1 MREGKLHHPLVN
13 KQGQLKM
20 KERTVFT
27 SGMGEFS
34 PGIFRL
40 GYDGGG
46 PYRCMAISHGGGT
59 LWAFC
64 RKKRTGYHLPNPVLC
79 LPSALIPT
87 LFLASPVKVTGT
99 HWSYWHPQGNPQ
111 LIRQIS
117 WLLLLQSCFKLLPL
131 RKKAEHAVL
140 SMPDTHREF
149 NGKRTREQR

>member
-1 MREGKLHHPLVN
+1 
-13 KQGQLKM
+13 M
-20 KERTVFT
+20 KARTVLT
-27 SGMGEFS
+27 SGIGEFS

-64 RKKRTGYHLPNPVLC
+64 RKKRTGYHLPNPNPLSPSCPNSQPLLC
-79 LPSALIPT
+79 FPSQI
-87 LFLASPVKVTGT
+87 TGT

-117 WLLLLQSCFKLLPL
+117 WLLLLQSCLKLLPL
-131 RKKAEHAVL
+131 RKKPSMLYCGHQTHAGRSIARGHKNKAEM
-140 SMPDTHREF
+140 SQSTSDTKSH
-149 NGKRTREQR
+149 